1 LGSKKEGDFE
11 NSTTMSV
18 AGAVETVDAKVVIC
32 GDGGVGK
39 VRQLTGDLPL
49 GGGLL
54 SNNLTRPSERV
65 LADQTL

>member
-1 LGSKKEGDFE
+1 
-11 NSTTMSV
+11 MSV
-18 AGAVETVDAKVVIC
+18 AAGAVETVDAKVVIC

-49 GGGLL
+49 GGSLL